1 MLDQDTARLL
11 VSEALKDRLS
21 LKDDNVEAQSDS
33 NSIVIELILVS
44 ENDKISFSG
53 PVVDVELSSNS
64 TYIQIKSSVQDGYEL
79 FSLLNTKDCVC
90 SEYNMMHLG
99 QSTKMTGSYKALL
112 QKMTNFDYN
121 KNQCTLGIELIKT
134 KS

>member
-21 LKDDNVEAQSDS
+21 LKDDNVESQSDS

-79 FSLLNTKDCVC
+79 FSLLNTKDCIC
-90 SEYNMMHLG
+90 SEYNMTLLG
-99 QSTKMTGSYKALL
+99 RSTKIIGSYKALL
-112 QKMTNFDYN
+112 QKMSNFDYS